1 MERHAFAMKIKEGM
15 GGEYRARLGKIWP
28 DLTEVLD
35 MSGISNFSVWNVE
48 DMLFGYCETEGDY
61 EIDGNEREMLETY
74 DKYLSE
80 TYDWISTPWESMRL
94 MYHDFGIVRQ
104 DKEMIRHRVFITKL
118 VPGSEEEYK
127 RRHDALV
134 EARNGKV
141 DPGQDSNF
149 SIWSAGGYIFG
160 YDEIDTSMEHP
171 MTEEEKQST
180 IAWEN
185 NMLNIMSWLTDDVDW
200 ITGEHHGHI
209 VCVCHH
215 A

>member
-15 GGEYRARLGKIWP
+15 GGEYRARLGKIWH

-35 MSGISNFSVWNVE
+35 MCGITNFSVWNVE
-48 DMLFGYCETEGDY
+48 DILFGYCETDGDY
-61 EIDGNEREMLETY
+61 EIDGAEREKLEVY
-74 DKYLSE
+74 DRYLSE

-94 MYHDFGIVRQ
+94 MYHDFGIVRL

-118 VPGSEEEYK
+118 VPGSEKEYK
-127 RRHDALV
+127 KRHDALV
-134 EARNGKV
+134 EQRNGAV
-141 DPGQDSNF
+141 DPGPDSNF

-171 MTEEEKQST
+171 MTEEEKQAT
-180 IAWEN
+180 IRWETK
-185 NMLNIMSWLTDDVDW
+185 MLEIMSWLTDDVDW
-200 ITGEHHGHI
+200 ITGEHHAHI
-209 VCVCHH
+209 QCVCHH

>member
-1 MERHAFAMKIKEGM
+1 MKRHAFAMKIKEGM

-28 DLTEVLD
+28 DLTEILD
-35 MSGISNFSVWNVE
+35 MSGIGNFSVWNVE

-61 EIDGNEREMLETY
+61 EIEGNEREMLKTY
-74 DKYLSE
+74 DRYLSE

-104 DKEMIRHRVFITKL
+104 DKEMIRHRVFMTKL

-141 DPGQDSNF
+141 DPGPDSNF

-160 YDEIDTSMEHP
+160 YDEIDTTMEV
-171 MTEEEKQST
+171 EETVEAREQT
-180 IAWEN
+180 VEWE
-185 NMLNIMSWLTDDVDW
+185 MRQLGIMDWITNDVDW
-200 ITGEHHGHI
+200 MTGD
-209 VCVCHH
+209 VH
-215 A
+215 ADVKRLAWHN

>member
-35 MSGISNFSVWNVE
+35 MSGISNFSVWNGE
-48 DMLFGYCETEGDY
+48 DMLFGYCETEGDD
-61 EIDGNEREMLETY
+61 ESDGNEREMLETY

-104 DKEMIRHRVFITKL
+104 NKEMIRHRVFITKL
-118 VPGSEEEYK
+118 VPGSEAEYK

-141 DPGQDSNF
+141 DPGPDSNF